1 MTKVWIAPVQLHSLV
16 MACFASLIAPF
27 GGFFA
32 SGVKRA
38 FNVKDFGQ
46 SIPGHGG
53 LTDRFDCQFLM
64 GVFSSIYYQSF
75 IKVWYKWLDIMYCTA
90 KICDILDIR
99 FEDWHYSCVCRQQ
112 LVIAWSIGVTGTYL
126 DIFRKSRHTWPHCV
140 AKMRCQC
147 IDWECSSNLGE

>member
-1 MTKVWIAPVQLHSLV
+1 MLWSTLLMRFDYMICPVKDLSMSAWSQIDCSPVNPVFTAVPWALPTMWTTVIKTLIHKEVTKVWIAPVQLHSLV

-75 IKVWYKWLDIMYCTA
+75 IKVQYIGISTA
-90 KICDILDIR
+90 PTHLTLII
-99 FEDWHYSCVCRQQ
+99 S
-112 LVIAWSIGVTGTYL
+112 
-126 DIFRKSRHTWPHCV
+126 
-140 AKMRCQC
+140 
-147 IDWECSSNLGE
+147 

>member
-1 MTKVWIAPVQLHSLV
+1 MSAWSQIDCSPVNPVFTAVPWKLPDMWIAIIKTLVGIILKLHENWCRVSKLYIYYYQIQKEVTKIWIAPIQLHSLV

-53 LTDRFDCQFLM
+53 MTDRMDCQFLM
-64 GVFSSIYYQSF
+64 GFFASIYYQSF
-75 IKVWYKWLDIMYCTA
+75 IKV
-90 KICDILDIR
+90 R
-99 FEDWHYSCVCRQQ
+99 FALSQ
-112 LVIAWSIGVTGTYL
+112 TYP
-126 DIFRKSRHTWPHCV
+126 R
-140 AKMRCQC
+140 
-147 IDWECSSNLGE
+147 NN

>member
-1 MTKVWIAPVQLHSLV
+1 

-38 FNVKDFGQ
+38 FNIKDFGD

-53 LTDRFDCQFLM
+53 MTDRMDCQFLM

-75 IKVWYKWLDIMYCTA
+75 IKVIESDINES
-90 KICDILDIR
+90 D
-99 FEDWHYSCVCRQQ
+99 S
-112 LVIAWSIGVTGTYL
+112 
-126 DIFRKSRHTWPHCV
+126 
-140 AKMRCQC
+140 
-147 IDWECSSNLGE
+147 

>member
-1 MTKVWIAPVQLHSLV
+1 MTKVWIAPIQIHTLV

-53 LTDRFDCQFLM
+53 MTDRMDCQFLM
-64 GVFSSIYYQSF
+64 GVFASIYYQSF
-75 IKVWYKWLDIMYCTA
+75 IKVSTN
-90 KICDILDIR
+90 
-99 FEDWHYSCVCRQQ
+99 
-112 LVIAWSIGVTGTYL
+112 
-126 DIFRKSRHTWPHCV
+126 
-140 AKMRCQC
+140 MRYMVRLTFFFC
-147 IDWECSSNLGE
+147 